1 MKRQTLTLLA
11 TAAALSALHGA
22 ARAEDPPASP
32 FSFNV
37 GAISEYRYRGIS
49 QSRMKPAL
57 QGGIDYASPSGFY
70 LGTWASTIKWVKD
83 AYGDASLEVDVY
95 GGYKGEISK
104 DLTYD
109 VGVLQYLYPSAKTK
123 LWDAS
128 YKDPNTTEIYGAIT
142 FGPVTTKLSYALTN
156 LFGNYDF
163 GANKD
168 SKGSM
173 YLDIS
178 ASFDVGGGLTLAPH
192 VGYQK
197 VHNITNASYTDYS
210 LTLSK
215 DFSGLAPSI
224 AVVGTN
230 ADKNFYVPGGA
241 ANSTKFLG
249 KTAVVVGVKYS
260 F

>member
-1 MKRQTLTLLA
+1 MKKQTLTLIA
-11 TAAALSALHGA
+11 TAATLSALHGA

-37 GAISEYRYRGIS
+37 GAISDYRYRGIS
-49 QSRMKPAL
+49 QTRLKPAL
-57 QGGIDYASPSGFY
+57 QGGIDYAHSSGFY
-70 LGTWASTIKWVKD
+70 LGTWASTIKWIKD
-83 AYGDASLEVDVY
+83 AGGDASLEIDLY
-95 GGYKGEISK
+95 GGYKGEIAK
-104 DLTYD
+104 DVTYD
-109 VGVLQYLYPSAKTK
+109 VGVLQYVYASAKTK
-123 LWDAS
+123 AWDAS
-128 YKDPNTTEIYGAIT
+128 YKDPNTTEIYGAVT
-142 FGPVTTKLSYALTN
+142 YGPVTTKLSYALTN

-163 GANKD
+163 AGKKD
-168 SKGSM
+168 SKGSL

-197 VHNITNASYTDYS
+197 VVNITNASYTDYS

-224 AVVGTN
+224 ALVGTN
-230 ADKNFYVPGGA
+230 ADKNFYVPGSM
-241 ANSTKFLG
+241 ANSTQFLG
-249 KTAVVVGVKYS
+249 KTALVVGVKYS

>member
-1 MKRQTLTLLA
+1 MKLQNLTLLA
-11 TAAALSALHGA
+11 TAIALTALHGT

-37 GAISEYRYRGIS
+37 GAISDYRYRGIS
-49 QSRMKPAL
+49 QTRLKPAL
-57 QGGIDYASPSGFY
+57 QGGIDYANANGFY
-70 LGTWASTIKWVKD
+70 LGTWASTIKWIKD
-83 AYGDASLEVDVY
+83 AYGDAGLEIDLY
-95 GGYKGEISK
+95 GGYKGEIAK
-104 DLTYD
+104 DVTYD
-109 VGVLQYLYPSAKTK
+109 VGVLQYVYASAKTK

-128 YKDPNTTEIYGAIT
+128 YKDPNTTEIYGAVT
-142 FGPVTTKLSYALTN
+142 YGPVTTKLSYSLTN

-163 GANKD
+163 AGKKD
-168 SKGSM
+168 SKGSI
-173 YLDIS
+173 YLDVS

-197 VHNITNASYTDYS
+197 VVNITNASYTDYS

-224 AVVGTN
+224 ALVGTTAN
-230 ADKNFYVPGGA
+230 KDFYVPGGA
-241 ANSTKFLG
+241 ANSTQFLG
-249 KTAVVVGVKYS
+249 KTALVVGVKYS